1 MSRHII
7 RAEEFRVQA
16 AAAREKLLTATLPQ
30 VRSVLERS
38 AESWEA
44 MARMEDGFELAAD
57 LRRAGQAASAPKVVE
72 GAEAYPFAGVS
83 TAPSY

>member
-16 AAAREKLLTATLPQ
+16 GAAREKLAGATLPQ

-44 MARMEDGFELAAD
+44 MAKMEDAFELAAE
-57 LRRAGQAASAPKVVE
+57 LRRAGKTAPLPDGPDSAT
-72 GAEAYPFAGVS
+72 AHPFNQLS

>member
-16 AAAREKLLTATLPQ
+16 AAAREKLLAAVLPQ

-44 MARMEDGFELAAD
+44 MAKMEDAFELAAD
-57 LRRAGQAASAPKVVE
+57 LRRAGKAAASPDGVDNTT
-72 GAEAYPFAGVS
+72 AYPFAQAGA
-83 TAPSY
+83 AP